1 MDYSLQGYAEK
12 ACIFWGG
19 YIEQPK
25 LIKHRENAVFDV
37 TLRGNVRVALRLH
50 RPGYKK
56 QEEIESELWWT
67 NALAEKGFPVPVPVQ
82 NVDGNSL
89 LPVHIL
95 EVLATN
101 IVWIKPEDFLLGYL
115 TVLDECLMCYPFENY
130 ITMWSS
136 SFDIWVMNSLIVAVC
151 ATFFTTIF
159 CSMAGYAFARID
171 FFGRKFIYPLVLA
184 GLMIPGELLFIPL
197 FTQFSSLGLN
207 NTHTGLFLP
216 KLGIPFGVFIMTQY
230 FKGVP
235 KEVEEAS
242 VVDGANRL
250 QIFFKIM
257 LPLAVPALFTVAIV
271 NFGGAWNDYVWPL
284 VSASETHMRTL
295 QVGMSLQLG
304 NRLSMYMG
312 TSLAGIIISTIPTIF
327 LLVYFQKYLLLS
339 LIHI

>member
-1 MDYSLQGYAEK
+1 MNKRLTLNFFVILIACLIWFTPVVWVISLS
-12 ACIFWGG
+12 F
-19 YIEQPK
+19 QP
-25 LIKHRENAVFDV
+25 N
-37 TLRGNVRVALRLH
+37 
-50 RPGYKK
+50 
-56 QEEIESELWWT
+56 ELLQKTTT
-67 NALAEKGFPVPVPVQ
+67 NFLFGFFPIP
-82 NVDGNSL
+82 
-89 LPVHIL
+89 
-95 EVLATN
+95 
-101 IVWIKPEDFLLGYL
+101 F
-115 TVLDECLMCYPFENY
+115 TVENY
-130 ITMWSS
+130 IKMWTSN
-136 SFDIWVMNSLIVAVC
+136 FDIWVMNSLIVAVC
-151 ATFFTTIF
+151 ATFFTTVF

-216 KLGIPFGVFIMTQY
+216 KLAIPFGVFIMTQY

-304 NRLSMYMG
+304 NRMGMYMG
-312 TSLAGIIISTIPTIF
+312 TSLAGIIISTMPTIF
-327 LLVYFQKYLLLS
+327 LLVYFQKYLLRGFA
-339 LIHI
+339 IGTK

>member
-1 MDYSLQGYAEK
+1 MSKRLTLNFFVILIACLIWFTPVVWVISLS
-12 ACIFWGG
+12 F
-19 YIEQPK
+19 QP
-25 LIKHRENAVFDV
+25 N
-37 TLRGNVRVALRLH
+37 
-50 RPGYKK
+50 
-56 QEEIESELWWT
+56 ELLQKTTT
-67 NALAEKGFPVPVPVQ
+67 NFLFGFFPIP
-82 NVDGNSL
+82 
-89 LPVHIL
+89 
-95 EVLATN
+95 
-101 IVWIKPEDFLLGYL
+101 F
-115 TVLDECLMCYPFENY
+115 TVENY
-130 ITMWSS
+130 IKMWSS
-136 SFDIWVMNSLIVAVC
+136 SFDVWVMNSLIVAIC
-151 ATFFTTIF
+151 ATFFTTIL

-216 KLGIPFGVFIMTQY
+216 KLAIPFGVFIMTQY

-304 NRLSMYMG
+304 NRLGMYMG
-312 TSLAGIIISTIPTIF
+312 TSLAGIIISTMPTIF
-327 LLVYFQKYLLLS
+327 LLVYFQKYLLRGFA
-339 LIHI
+339 IGTK